1 MDATEIIDAR
11 ASADPFEQYDNLALD
26 EDGGVSLSCFWAGNA
41 TASEGTGG
49 SGADGSGPGSRNR
62 TEWQQTWALL
72 HSCKKWLVV
81 FLRQGKMYPQQRILW
96 NVVERGLDLE
106 RPYSDD
112 SLGDGS
118 ELEAYIPGSLS
129 VLARRMKKRRENV

>member
-49 SGADGSGPGSRNR
+49 SGADGSGPGSRNVSSSMLGR
-62 TEWQQTWALL
+62 TTRDDLGRVCKENRVATNLGTAAL
-72 HSCKKWLVV
+72 V
-81 FLRQGKMYPQQRILW
+81 QEM
-96 NVVERGLDLE
+96 
-106 RPYSDD
+106 
-112 SLGDGS
+112 
-118 ELEAYIPGSLS
+118 
-129 VLARRMKKRRENV
+129 ARRLSSSGKDVPAGEWEVDLRICRSF